1 MTRNRDTIAMQLFE
15 LHVGYMQP
23 EHRLGPALSLVGGAA
38 NFTIGE
44 YILVRIPDR
53 IEVDGHFDQGGDR
66 WNGYP
71 THIQRIEPSTFRV
84 HTPSEPHSR

>member
-44 YILVRIPDR
+44 YILVRISDR
-53 IEVDGHFDQGGDR
+53 IEVDGHFDQDTIAAR
-66 WNGYP
+66 TALPITSNGSSP
-71 THIQRIEPSTFRV
+71 FRV
-84 HTPSEPHSR
+84 HTPSESHSR